1 MVLENWRESAM
12 FLEKLRERA
21 MTSEEMSYETAVAIL
36 VVQNR

>member
-21 MTSEEMSYETAVAIL
+21 MTLEEMSYETAVAIL